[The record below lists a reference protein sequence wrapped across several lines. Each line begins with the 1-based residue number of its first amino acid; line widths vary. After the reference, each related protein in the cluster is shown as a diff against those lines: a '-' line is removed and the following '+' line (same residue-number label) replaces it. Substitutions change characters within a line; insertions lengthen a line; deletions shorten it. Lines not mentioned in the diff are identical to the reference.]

1 MIDTAKENLCVNKL
15 ISEKTEIVFVEGDMI
30 IPDSK
35 PDVLNTISTSGIACI
50 YKKELQDGKIRFDG
64 SVQTYVMYVPEGMEE
79 GVRGLNTTL
88 DFSENMEMD
97 GVTSD
102 MQAVLKT
109 NVKSVE
115 AKVINDRKIGIKV
128 ALEVSVKI
136 YAKDEKEVV
145 NDVKDDDEMQ
155 ILKTSLTVNSL
166 LGTGITK
173 INAKDTVQIDTIDQL
188 AEILK
193 VGFIDMPDVS
203 ENNTC
208 DVNYEL
214 RNIVI
219 KPQPQ
224 EEHSIYLELEY
235 EVSCNVYEEKDM
247 NLIQDMYRPDINLKI
262 ERMKF
267 TTISDKKVI
276 KQTRNVQE
284 KINLQDIEG
293 KNLIDVESYVQIQK
307 ETKINTKIL
316 YEMELKMNFMFL
328 SQNMQVSTQTAI
340 IPFEY
345 VIDNLE
351 RGESINTRN
360 EIEILSQDFV
370 IQDGGNVSCNININI
385 ETNMYRN
392 NNTNLINCVEEDG
405 EREEQDY
412 SIVIYIVKKGDTL
425 WNIAKEF
432 GSTVDDIVKANAIE
446 NPDVIQIGEKL
457 YIPKFVR
464 VPSNRYA

>member
-1 MIDTAKENLCVNKL
+1 MYL
-15 ISEKTEIVFVEGDMI
+15 TEDNRINHI
-30 IPDSK
+30 NPK
-35 PDVLNTISTSGIACI
+35 IAI
-50 YKKELQDGKIRFDG
+50 
-64 SVQTYVMYVPEGMEE
+64 
-79 GVRGLNTTL
+79 
-88 DFSENMEMD
+88 
-97 GVTSD
+97 
-102 MQAVLKT
+102 
-109 NVKSVE
+109 
-115 AKVINDRKIGIKV
+115 
-128 ALEVSVKI
+128 
-136 YAKDEKEVV
+136 
-145 NDVKDDDEMQ
+145 
-155 ILKTSLTVNSL
+155 
-166 LGTGITK
+166 
-173 INAKDTVQIDTIDQL
+173 
-188 AEILK
+188 
-193 VGFIDMPDVS
+193 VGFIDIPDVS

-224 EEHSIYLELEY
+224 EEHSIYVELEY

-267 TTISDKKVI
+267 ITISDKKVI